1 MQASD
6 QKTKLISIVV
16 PVYNEQENIE
26 AFYQEVLTAMENIPY
41 QFEIIFVDDG
51 SSDFTPLILD
61 RLRNSD
67 SRVKA
72 IIFSKNYGHQMALTC
87 GMDNAYGDAVITM
100 DGDLQHPPELIPTL
114 IENWERGFEIVQTIR
129 LDTEG
134 QTWLKKI
141 TSKWFYKILNMISNT
156 HIYPGGADF
165 RLMDQKAVASFRL
178 FKEKARFIRGMI
190 GSIGYNQI
198 SIEFIAPKR
207 FAGKSKF
214 SITKMLRFA
223 LDGVTA
229 YSKTPL
235 RLAFYIGVLMF
246 LASLGMVS
254 YVVYVKWFTNEAV
267 LGWATITAS
276 IFFLGGLQLLGI
288 GIIGEYVGRVF
299 EEVKGRPL
307 YLVKAYLQKEENTA
321 KTEDLTQ

>member
-1 MQASD
+1 M
-6 QKTKLISIVV
+6 KLISIVV
-16 PVYNEQENIE
+16 PVFNEQENIE
-26 AFYQEVLTAMENIPY
+26 VFYQEVLNAMAEVPH

-51 SSDFTPLILD
+51 SRDFTPLILD
-61 RLRNSD
+61 KLRNSD

-87 GMDNAYGDAVITM
+87 GLDNANGDAVITM
-100 DGDLQHPPELIPTL
+100 DGDMQHPPELIPTL
-114 IENWERGFEIVQTIR
+114 IENWEKGFEIVQTIR

-134 QTWLKKI
+134 ETWLKKT
-141 TSKWFYKILNMISNT
+141 TSKGFYKILNTISNT

-165 RLMDQKAVASFRL
+165 RLMDQKVVKSFRL

-190 GSIGYNQI
+190 SSIGYNQI
-198 SIEFIAPKR
+198 NIEFIAPKR

-214 SITKMLRFA
+214 SIAKMLRFA

-235 RLAFYIGVLMF
+235 RLAFYMGILMF

-254 YVVYVKWFTNEAV
+254 YVVYIKMFTNEAV

-307 YLVKAYLQKEENTA
+307 YLVKSYLQKEDNRA
-321 KTEDLTQ
+321 KDEA